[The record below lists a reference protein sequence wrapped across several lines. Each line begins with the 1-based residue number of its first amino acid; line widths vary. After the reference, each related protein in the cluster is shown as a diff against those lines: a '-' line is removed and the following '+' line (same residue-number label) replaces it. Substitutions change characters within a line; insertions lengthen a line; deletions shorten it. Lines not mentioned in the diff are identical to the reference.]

1 MTVLQPMEGSLNLFS
16 RFRLFIIIFLVQL
29 FTGSFAYPIN
39 INAIYR
45 SACERELGI
54 ILYVDSY
61 DVKLLALDGR
71 LRKIPRYEIIYL
83 AYYPL
88 DIVPL
93 IELEELSD
101 IKLVRVETLH
111 DDRIS
116 DLVVGWPVDFT
127 EENISFLTLKGK
139 ETVISRDSIWGVEL
153 LEQKKK
159 IRFLNKINFRYNF
172 VHPYPF
178 AYCKVR
184 LEGNLQS
191 RETTL
196 EITPQQLISDP
207 VIIKKELDRLKEGHE
222 KIKDYNRDQQFYPVP
237 QVYHNRTSLGL
248 WLSGGTRYGGSK
260 NRSNNLS
267 PILVNEYSAGPF
279 GYQQIFKSG
288 NAPMLYSIHEEVQSQ
303 LYWRFK
309 ADYFHL
315 SIMLDPNHLL
325 VGSNYDWQKGDLSEY
340 DDRVNEGSFLEY
352 GFDYGPFAIHYWG
365 GTSINSALR
374 YKELFFQ
381 DWISG
386 PRYGISY
393 HHPFVRIAAY
403 YGWARDWEEV
413 VEEEGEDGKPRLGTK
428 LRLDT
433 FRINVELE
441 SIKHFD
447 LLYSF
452 IYRKLSY
459 DDEFLY
465 KSASYTNAFYFG
477 FPIAHR
483 LTINAFLALEYQIVE
498 HGLHS
503 LDHTKDDYFPKG
515 GLNISLTF

>member
-1 MTVLQPMEGSLNLFS
+1 MTILQPMEGSLNLFS
-16 RFRLFIIIFLVQL
+16 RSRLFIIIFLVRL

-54 ILYVDSY
+54 ILYVDSH
-61 DVKLLALDGR
+61 DVRLLALDGR
-71 LRKIPRYEIIYL
+71 LRRIPRYEIIYL

-116 DLVVGWPVDFT
+116 DLVMGWPVDFT
-127 EENISFLTLKGK
+127 EEDISFLTLKGK
-139 ETVISRDSIWGVEL
+139 ETVINRDSIWGVEL

-159 IRFLNKINFRYNF
+159 IRFLNKIDFRYNF
-172 VHPYPF
+172 IHPYPF

-237 QVYHNRTSLGL
+237 QVYHNLTSMGL

-288 NAPMLYSIHEEVQSQ
+288 NAPMPYSIHEEVQSQ

-315 SIMLDPNHLL
+315 SIMFDPNLLL
-325 VGSNYDWQKGDLSEY
+325 VGPNYDWQKGDLSEY

-352 GFDYGPFAIHYWG
+352 GFDYGPFAIHYYNG
-365 GTSINSALR
+365 ARINAALR
-374 YKELFFQ
+374 YKDRFIQE
-381 DWISG
+381 WIDG
-386 PRYGISY
+386 YRFGISY

-403 YGWARDWEEV
+403 YGEARDWEEG
-413 VEEEGEDGKPRLGTK
+413 EEGEEWEPRLDTK

-433 FRINVELE
+433 FRTNVELE
-441 SIKHFD
+441 FIKHFD

-459 DDEFLY
+459 DGEFLY

-483 LTINAFLALEYQIVE
+483 LTINAFLALEYRVVE
-498 HGLHS
+498 YGLHS
-503 LDHTKDDYFPKG
+503 LDHTKGDYFPKG